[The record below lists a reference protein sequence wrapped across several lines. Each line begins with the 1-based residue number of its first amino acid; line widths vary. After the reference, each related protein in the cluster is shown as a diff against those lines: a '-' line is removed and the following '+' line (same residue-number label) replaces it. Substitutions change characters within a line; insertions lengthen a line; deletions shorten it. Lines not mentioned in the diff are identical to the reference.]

1 MKRILNKRLQTIS
14 AFIKE
19 DDVVLDIGCDHSL
32 LGIYLVLNKNIK
44 VIGSD
49 INKGPLEKAKENLK
63 KYHLSRRIELRL
75 GDGLEVVSSD
85 INTIVISGMGGL
97 NIINILKN
105 IKKYPNI
112 KKIIISPN
120 NDFSKTRE
128 EISKLGFHIYRET
141 IVLESGKYYLIS
153 EYHTG
158 NRKIN
163 SFFGKLD
170 LTNDIVIKYYKHVYD
185 TNLKILS
192 KLGIKDRQRKKL
204 LKNEN
209 KEIKKV
215 LGI

>member
-19 DDVVLDIGCDHSL
+19 NDIVLDIGCDHSL
-32 LGIYLVLNKNIK
+32 LGIYLVLNKNVK

-63 KYHLSRRIELRL
+63 KYHLSRKIELRL
-75 GDGLEVVSSD
+75 GDGLEVMSED

-97 NIINILKN
+97 NIINILKD
-105 IKKYPNI
+105 IKNYPNI

-120 NDFSKTRE
+120 NDFTLTRE
-128 EISKLGFHIYRET
+128 EISKLGFHVYKET

-153 EYHTG
+153 EYHRG
-158 NRKIN
+158 SRKID

-192 KLGIKDRQRKKL
+192 KLGLKDRQRKKL

-209 KEIKKV
+209 KDIKKV
-215 LGI
+215 LGF